1 MRKKIEMNPD
11 KFAMYPMS
19 ELNEFINA
27 IIDEKKPYL
36 ISAKFIKLECETVT
50 LNVNDEIKKCNINRC
65 LFVKNQVNPGD
76 IVNVDSRNLY

>member
-1 MRKKIEMNPD
+1 MPKKIEMNPD
-11 KFAMYPMS
+11 NFEMYPMT
-19 ELNEFINA
+19 ELNNFINA

-36 ISAKFIKLECETVT
+36 ISATFIKLECQTVSF
-50 LNVNDEIKKCNINRC
+50 NVNGEIKKCNINRC